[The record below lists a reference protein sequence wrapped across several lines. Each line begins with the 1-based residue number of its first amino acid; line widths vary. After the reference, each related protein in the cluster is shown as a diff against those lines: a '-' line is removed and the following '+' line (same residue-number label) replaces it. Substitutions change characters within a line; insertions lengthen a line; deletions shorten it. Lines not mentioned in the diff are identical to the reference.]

1 MILCLDPGFSNFGCS
16 VINQHGRV
24 VDLGTIQTQKTK
36 NKLLRVADDDVQR
49 ITHIASKLTEL
60 VNKYNIQGVLAELPP
75 SNSQSAAG
83 AKGLGMAVAL
93 TTTLFTALNIPV
105 EWATPTEVK
114 RAMTGK
120 ENASKTEMMMTACKK
135 HGWTTSQKRVLSKK
149 TGKLLRTDMV
159 YYPIGKEMGKNQFE
173 HIADSLGAYEALKY
187 SNTARM
193 LTERRVA

>member
-49 ITHIASKLTEL
+49 ITHIAAKLTEL

-75 SNSQSAAG
+75 SSSQSASA
-83 AKGLGMAVAL
+83 AKSLGMAVAL
-93 TTTLFTALNIPV
+93 TTTLFTTLNIPV
-105 EWATPTEVK
+105 EWATPAEVK
-114 RAMTGK
+114 KAMTGK

-135 HGWTTSQKRVLSKK
+135 YGWQTSQKNVFSKK
-149 TGKLLRTDMV
+149 TGKLQRTDMV
-159 YYPIGKEMGKNQFE
+159 YYPIGKAMGKGQFE
-173 HIADSLGAYEALKY
+173 HVADSLGAYEALKY